1 MFNSE
6 QNKLESL
13 KNSLFQEGKLFY
25 EMTANEWGNFE
36 KKFCSQSNTTIQITD
51 TASQFISTAPSQVF
65 TSLTSRNPRLRSPGS
80 YQKRIPENTKTT
92 ENRKYLDD
100 FYKYIQPIYEYNDT
114 WDKIINKFKGYS
126 TMTGGAIFG
135 FPSSSPRKRNTPEV
149 SVREERLGDKGK
161 IKFENLISK
170 IYKGGKSE
178 NLKQYFSKQLSEDIC
193 NNKSVSDG
201 CQNQNYRWN
210 NNCYRCMDPLSGRF
224 CKEKSMTGSRK
235 SSTNCQNGSPI
246 PQAIQVVRGEP
257 VTNPKSTGTAPL
269 EASSYSSSM
278 GGGKNNSNTKKRKS
292 KNKKKFGRNISLK
305 NKKRNRTSKKQSRN
319 VSKKNNKSRK
329 QNRR

>member
-1 MFNSE
+1 
-6 QNKLESL
+6 
-13 KNSLFQEGKLFY
+13 
-25 EMTANEWGNFE
+25 
-36 KKFCSQSNTTIQITD
+36 
-51 TASQFISTAPSQVF
+51 
-65 TSLTSRNPRLRSPGS
+65 LR
-80 YQKRIPENTKTT
+80 
-92 ENRKYLDD
+92 
-100 FYKYIQPIYEYNDT
+100 
-114 WDKIINKFKGYS
+114 
-126 TMTGGAIFG
+126 
-135 FPSSSPRKRNTPEV
+135 
-149 SVREERLGDKGK
+149 DKGK
-161 IKFENLISK
+161 TNFENLISK

-246 PQAIQVVRGEP
+246 PQAIQVVRAEQA
-257 VTNPKSTGTAPL
+257 TNPKSTGTAPL
-269 EASSYSSSM
+269 EASSYFSSM

-292 KNKKKFGRNISLK
+292 KNKKKFVKNISLK
-305 NKKRNRTSKKQSRN
+305 NKKRNRRSKKQSRN
-319 VSKKNNKSRK
+319 VSKKNNKSRE